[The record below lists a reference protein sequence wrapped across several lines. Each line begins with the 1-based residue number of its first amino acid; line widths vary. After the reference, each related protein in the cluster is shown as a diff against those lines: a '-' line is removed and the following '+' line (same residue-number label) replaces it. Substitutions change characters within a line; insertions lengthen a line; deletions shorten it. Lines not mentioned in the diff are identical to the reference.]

1 MALVVKILGGPTV
14 WDATL
19 GAPDANGMITVDG
32 TVYKDQH
39 PVYNEANT
47 ALAYSNDPET
57 DFPQPS
63 YTVSLKIPQAH
74 IWESAEY

>member
-47 ALAYSNDPET
+47 ALAYSADPAN

-63 YTVSLKIPQAH
+63 ESFSVTIPQAR
-74 IWESAEY
+74 IQESAEY